1 MPYLIFLFITQLIST
16 FFMSMMFTE
25 YYDKFSRAETVGAY
39 FMQGLFYLF
48 YANGVY
54 KFTKSFYEIMQ
65 TAKIDDSDI
74 VRVEIYI
81 TLVLGALFNL
91 YGGVYFARTIKHHYG
106 LAAIATGMLLWLQA
120 YFTRKFYIASAQ
132 KID

>member
-1 MPYLIFLFITQLIST
+1 
-16 FFMSMMFTE
+16 
-25 YYDKFSRAETVGAY
+25 
-39 FMQGLFYLF
+39 MQGLFYLF

-65 TAKIDDSDI
+65 TAKIDNSDI

-81 TLVLGALFNL
+81 TLVLGALFNS
-91 YGGVYFARTIKHHYG
+91 YGAVYFARTVKHHYG
-106 LAAIATGMLLWLQA
+106 LASIATGMLLWLQA
-120 YFTRKFYIASAQ
+120 YLTRKFYIASSE